1 MFIKIFS
8 SYPVVIAVGSAN
20 ALQLR
25 ERFLKHKTMWKGSF
39 SLVPKV
45 VIRRVKLAKKGR
57 FGEKK
62 KDSIEIYTNDRSGY
76 VE

>member
-8 SYPVVIAVGSAN
+8 SYPVVIGVGSAS
-20 ALQLR
+20 ALQFR

-45 VIRRVKLAKKGR
+45 VIR
-57 FGEKK
+57 EH
-62 KDSIEIYTNDRSGY
+62 EIDI
-76 VE
+76 